1 VKLIVEDKLKVMK
14 VSDEILLAGLKEHK
28 FPPLSTPFEI
38 DDLKSFEYLL
48 RMRIDRLKASSLEE
62 LKKSEKTDKWDPL
75 KLFANVEESLAVM
88 TKGYMQLFGSSGKA
102 K

>member
-1 VKLIVEDKLKVMK
+1 MK
-14 VSDEILLAGLKEHK
+14 
-28 FPPLSTPFEI
+28 
-38 DDLKSFEYLL
+38 
-48 RMRIDRLKASSLEE
+48 SSLEE

-75 KLFANVEESLAVM
+75 KLFANVEESLVVM